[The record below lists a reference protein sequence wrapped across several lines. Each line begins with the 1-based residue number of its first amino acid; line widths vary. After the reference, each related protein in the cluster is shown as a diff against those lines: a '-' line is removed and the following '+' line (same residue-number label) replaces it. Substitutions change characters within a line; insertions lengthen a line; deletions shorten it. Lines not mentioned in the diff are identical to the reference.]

1 MNAPLKA
8 PFPWFGGKLKV
19 APLVWAAL
27 GDVKNYVEPFFGSGA
42 VFLNRPHPHR
52 IATLNDADGF
62 VANFWRAI
70 AADPECVAR
79 QVDWPAFEN
88 DLHARHH
95 WLIEREN
102 DLKERL
108 EGNPDYYDPKIA
120 AWWAWGIC
128 CWIGSGWC
136 SGKGPWRVENGRLTK
151 GDAGRGVHRNLLH
164 LGDAGQGVHRKLL
177 HLGDAGRGVQRP
189 NVALVDWFQELAAR
203 LAVAR
208 VCCGDWTRVLGPSVT
223 FRHGLTG
230 LFLDPPYSHAMREK
244 ALYTIETDCSAE
256 VRAWAIANGDN
267 PMMRIVLAGYEGEY
281 DELAALGWQVVPWKA
296 NGGYGNRCAKRGRE
310 NAKLERLFLSPH
322 CLPV

>member
-164 LGDAGQGVHRKLL
+164 LGNAGRGVHRNLLHLGDAGQGVHRKLL

-203 LAVAR
+203 LAVTR
-208 VCCGDWTRVLGPSVT
+208 VCCGD
-223 FRHGLTG
+223 
-230 LFLDPPYSHAMREK
+230 
-244 ALYTIETDCSAE
+244 
-256 VRAWAIANGDN
+256 
-267 PMMRIVLAGYEGEY
+267 
-281 DELAALGWQVVPWKA
+281 
-296 NGGYGNRCAKRGRE
+296 
-310 NAKLERLFLSPH
+310 
-322 CLPV
+322 

>member
-52 IATLNDADGF
+52 IATLNDTDGF

-95 WLIEREN
+95 WLIERED

-136 SGKGPWRVENGRLTK
+136 SGKGPWRVENERLTK
-151 GDAGRGVHRNLLH
+151 GDAGRGVHRKRLNLCN
-164 LGDAGQGVHRKLL
+164 
-177 HLGDAGRGVQRP
+177 AGRGVNRP

-208 VCCGDWTRVLGPSVT
+208 VCCGDWTRVMGPFVT
-223 FRHGLTG
+223 FTFGLTG
-230 LFLDPPYSHAMREK
+230 IFLDPPYSQ
-244 ALYTIETDCSAE
+244 ALRKKSLYRSETDCSAE
-256 VRAWAIANGDN
+256 VRAWAIANGEN
-267 PMMRIVLAGYEGEY
+267 PLLRIVLCGYDVEHDDLE
-281 DELAALGWQVVPWKA
+281 ARGWRVVPWKA
-296 NGGYGNRCAKRGRE
+296 VGGYGSQGRGRARE
-310 NAKLERLFLSPH
+310 NAARERLFLSPH
-322 CLPV
+322 CLPIHPLI